1 MINKNIKRLIVTLL
15 SIPLIFAGLVN
26 MAYAIQKGSN
36 LDAHVHGLSELTI
49 AMDDHVLDIQF
60 ASPAMNLLGFE
71 YKASNDKDIATVKKV
86 ESLLLK
92 HNQLFS
98 LSDAGCIHV
107 NTTFDLSD
115 HIDTEDHK
123 QHHDHE
129 DHHGHEK
136 HKDHHEHDDH
146 IDTEDHKQHQAHT
159 DHDDHHK
166 HHKDHDGHSDHNDH
180 DDHAGHS
187 DHKDHGS
194 ESHSEIVANYSY
206 HCKDTSKLS
215 KISVSLFK
223 VFPGIYEIEAFWV
236 TSKQQGSTVLKPS
249 SSVITF
255 K

>member
-1 MINKNIKRLIVTLL
+1 MINKIVKHLVVTLL

-26 MAYAIQKGSN
+26 VAYAIQKGSN

-49 AMDDHVLDIQF
+49 AMDDHVLDVQF

-71 YKASNDKDIATVKKV
+71 YKATSDKDIATVKKV
-86 ESLLLK
+86 ESILLQ
-92 HNQLFS
+92 HDQLFS
-98 LSDAGCIHV
+98 LSDAGCTHV

-136 HKDHHEHDDH
+136 HKDHHDHEEHK
-146 IDTEDHKQHQAHT
+146 EHQAHT
-159 DHDDHHK
+159 DHEHHN
-166 HHKDHDGHSDHNDH
+166 DHDGHSDHNDH
-180 DDHAGHS
+180 DDHAEHS

-194 ESHSEIVANYSY
+194 DSHSEIVANYSY
-206 HCKDTSKLS
+206 HCKDTSQLS

-236 TSKQQGSTVLKPS
+236 TSKQQGSTLLKPNR
-249 SSVITF
+249 SVIALR
-255 K
+255 

>member
-1 MINKNIKRLIVTLL
+1 MINKIDKRLVVTLL
-15 SIPLIFAGLVN
+15 SIPLIFAGLDNV
-26 MAYAIQKGSN
+26 AYATQKGSN

-71 YKASNDKDIATVKKV
+71 YKATSDKDIATVKKV

-92 HNQLFS
+92 PNQLFS
-98 LSDAGCIHV
+98 LSDAGCTHV

-129 DHHGHEK
+129 DHHGHKK
-136 HKDHHEHDDH
+136 HQDHHDHEEHK
-146 IDTEDHKQHQAHT
+146 EHQAHT
-159 DHDDHHK
+159 DHDDHHE

-180 DDHAGHS
+180 DDHAEHS

-206 HCKDTSKLS
+206 YCKDTSKLS

-236 TSKQQGSTVLKPS
+236 TSKQQGSTLLKPS
-249 SSVITF
+249 RSVITL

>member
-1 MINKNIKRLIVTLL
+1 MINKNIKRLIVTLI
-15 SIPLIFAGLVN
+15 SMPVIFSGLVN
-26 MAYAIQKGSN
+26 VAYAIQKGSN

-71 YKASNDKDIATVKKV
+71 YKATSDKDIATVKKV
-86 ESLLLK
+86 ESMLLQ
-92 HNQLFS
+92 HDQLFS
-98 LSDAGCIHV
+98 LSDAGCTHV
-107 NTTFDLSD
+107 NTTFNLSD

-123 QHHDHE
+123 QHQDHE
-129 DHHGHEK
+129 DHHGHKKHQE
-136 HKDHHEHDDH
+136 HKDHHDYEEHK
-146 IDTEDHKQHQAHT
+146 EHQAHT
-159 DHDDHHK
+159 DHDDHHE

-180 DDHAGHS
+180 DDHAEHS

-223 VFPGIYEIEAFWV
+223 VFPGIYEIEAIWI
-236 TSKQQGSTVLKPS
+236 TSMQQGSTLLKPS
-249 SSVITF
+249 RSVITL

>member
-1 MINKNIKRLIVTLL
+1 MINKNIKRLILTLL
-15 SIPLIFAGLVN
+15 SIAVFFAGLVN
-26 MAYAIQKGSN
+26 VAYAIQKGSN

-49 AMDDHVLDIQF
+49 AMDDHLLDIEF

-71 YKASNDKDIATVKKV
+71 YKATSDKDIATVKKV

-98 LSDAGCIHV
+98 LSDAGCTHV
-107 NTTFDLSD
+107 NTTLDLSD

-129 DHHGHEK
+129 DHHGHKKHQE
-136 HKDHHEHDDH
+136 HKDHHN
-146 IDTEDHKQHQAHT
+146 HKEHQAHN
-159 DHDDHHK
+159 DHEKHDEHHK
-166 HHKDHDGHSDHNDH
+166 HHNDHDGHSDHNDH
-180 DDHAGHS
+180 DDHAEHS

-223 VFPGIYEIEAFWV
+223 IFPGIHEIEAIWI
-236 TSKQQGSTVLKPS
+236 TSMQQGSTLLMPS
-249 SSVITF
+249 SPVIALR
-255 K
+255 

>member
-1 MINKNIKRLIVTLL
+1 MINKIVKHLVVTLL

-26 MAYAIQKGSN
+26 VAYAIQKGSN

-49 AMDDHVLDIQF
+49 AMDDHLLDIEF

-71 YKASNDKDIATVKKV
+71 YKATSDKDIATVKKV

-98 LSDAGCIHV
+98 LSDAGCTHV
-107 NTTFDLSD
+107 NTTLDLSD

-129 DHHGHEK
+129 DHKE
-136 HKDHHEHDDH
+136 HKE
-146 IDTEDHKQHQAHT
+146 HQAHN
-159 DHDDHHK
+159 DHDKHHK

-180 DDHAGHS
+180 AEHS
-187 DHKDHGS
+187 DHKNHGS

-206 HCKDTSKLS
+206 HCKETSKLS
-215 KISVSLFK
+215 KISVSLFE
-223 VFPGIYEIEAFWV
+223 VFPGIHEIEAIWI
-236 TSKQQGSTVLKPS
+236 TSMQQGSTLLKPS
-249 SSVITF
+249 SPVIALR
-255 K
+255 